1 MRDKVVQQLRESLE
15 AFVDMDI
22 EKAKAVAARDKEVN
36 QLDKQINSEL
46 LTVMENDCATIEQG
60 TSLMF
65 ISRFLERIGDHATN
79 ICERTVYM
87 KTGEWT
93 EL

>member
-1 MRDKVVQQLRESLE
+1 
-15 AFVDMDI
+15 
-22 EKAKAVAARDKEVN
+22 
-36 QLDKQINSEL
+36 
-46 LTVMENDCATIEQG
+46 MENDCATIEQG

-65 ISRFLERIGDHATN
+65 ISRFLERIGDHSTN

-93 EL
+93 ELE